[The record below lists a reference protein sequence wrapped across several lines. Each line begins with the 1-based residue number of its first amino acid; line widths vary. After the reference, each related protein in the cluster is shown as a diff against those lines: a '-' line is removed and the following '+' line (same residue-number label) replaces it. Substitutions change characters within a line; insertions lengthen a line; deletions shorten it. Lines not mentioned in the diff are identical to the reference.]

1 MKRKP
6 IAVHVYA
13 KDDLISDFL
22 TNFLK
27 TKPNIIPVPPSQ
39 PADAAIIQADLLSPA
54 EQKVLQALAKYG
66 TVLKVAEALHYSR
79 GTVKVYLSRIYSKLK
94 VKTAPQAVAIA
105 MKYGLIRLE
114 D

>member
-1 MKRKP
+1 MKRKR

-13 KDDLISDFL
+13 KDDFFSDFIA
-22 TNFLK
+22 NFLK
-27 TKPNIIPVPPSQ
+27 TNPNIVPVPPSQ
-39 PADAAIIQADLLSPA
+39 PADAVIIQSDLLSPA
-54 EQKVLQALAKYG
+54 EQKVLQALAKHG
-66 TVLKVAEALHYSR
+66 TILKVAEVLHYSPD
-79 GTVKVYLSRIYSKLK
+79 TVKVYLSRIYSKLK